1 MTMRSFGLALAVAAF
16 SCSVAIAAPS
26 QERVRGTI
34 ASVSAGEIVVHT
46 KGGRDV
52 SVLTN
57 GGTAYLAVAK
67 SNLDRI
73 DKGSYI
79 GTATKSVGSTLV
91 ALEVVIFPPSMRG
104 TGEGHYAWDKLPD
117 TTLSGGGMTASTMTN
132 GSVSAVSAP
141 AGEMVNSTMTNGN
154 VSAASSSQGGVKELT
169 VTYKGGQQTVVVPP
183 TAPIVKYLPGT
194 SSEVKPGAAVFIH
207 GVETN
212 GTVTAQAVAVG
223 ISGVTPPM

>member
-16 SCSVAIAAPS
+16 SCAAAIAAPP

-34 ASVSAGEIVVHT
+34 TSVSAGEIVVHT
-46 KGGRDV
+46 RGGRDV
-52 SVLTN
+52 PVLTN
-57 GGTAYLAVAK
+57 GGTNYLEVAK
-67 SNLDRI
+67 SNLDHI
-73 DKGSYI
+73 EKGSYI

-117 TTLSGGGMTASTMTN
+117 TTLSGGGMTASSMTN
-132 GSVSAVSAP
+132 GNVSAVSAP

-154 VSAASSSQGGVKELT
+154 VSASASQNGVRQLT
-169 VTYKGGQQTVVVPP
+169 VTYKGGQQTVIVPP

-194 SSEVKPGAAVFIH
+194 RAEAKPGAAVFVH

-223 ISGVTPPM
+223 IDGVTPPM